1 MAEAVR
7 LAPDGDPVTAAYL
20 ASAAAWTTQPE
31 KSVPDP
37 ALVHDA
43 LAAARRTGDPVLI
56 SGALDAVV
64 EALDAS
70 GRVREAHQVNR
81 ERAALLDRLSRHDP
95 RTGAEIVDTFHMVT
109 EIAVTAGDL
118 PGALST
124 ARMAQ
129 DDDIAAGQPH
139 MAASKSI
146 LPLVL
151 QGRFDEALSQ
161 AAIMWDAWQRAGR
174 PPATPP
180 ASASIRRR

>member
-1 MAEAVR
+1 M
-7 LAPDGDPVTAAYL
+7 
-20 ASAAAWTTQPE
+20 
-31 KSVPDP
+31 
-37 ALVHDA
+37 
-43 LAAARRTGDPVLI
+43 LI

-70 GRVREAHQVNR
+70 GRVREAHQVNQ
-81 ERAALLDRLSRHDP
+81 ERAALLSRLSRHDP

-151 QGRFDEALSQ
+151 QGRFDEALTQ
-161 AAIMWDAWQRAGR
+161 AAPCGTPGSGQAGHR
-174 PPATPP
+174 PGGWARPRTRRCSRTGCAAMTGNTTTGWSGSGKSPAP
-180 ASASIRRR
+180 ARTW